1 MFAPFNYAWTILKQR
16 GHELNLPN
24 PQKQGVSPQ
33 GLTDRRV
40 DMATGARQGLD
51 NFENLANGDMRSGD
65 ISSAEEAM
73 EHLKNRRLQQDM
85 MEREMQNVS
94 QNETQEKHLGHVQ
107 RNLDRETMTRMGQ
120 QPEADEMEEMGMPEM
135 DETGMPMSRSIG
147 GRGPAPNEGQAGSS
161 GRPPVGRNDLS
172 DKLVEDDPKFTE
184 EYTNHLNQLGPLS
197 NPFPKPHG
205 QNVRDDLM
213 DWAAGA
219 GRESGTPQQT
229 EFSEPRTHMQ
239 GNPLHENNPAAHNI
253 ASTNLRGS
261 PRQNKRGQMDE
272 PRATPRM
279 QGRAERSTSPFIGG
293 Q

>member
-24 PQKQGVSPQ
+24 PQRQGVSPQ

-85 MEREMQNVS
+85 MERQMQNVS
-94 QNETQEKHLGHVQ
+94 QNESQEKHLGHVQ

-120 QPEADEMEEMGMPEM
+120 QPEADEMEEMGVP
-135 DETGMPMSRSIG
+135 PMSRTLSAT
-147 GRGPAPNEGQAGSS
+147 PPPNIGQAGSS
-161 GRPPVGRNDLS
+161 GRPPVGRNDLN
-172 DKLVEDDPKFTE
+172 DDLVENDPKFTE
-184 EYTNHLNQLGPLS
+184 EYTNHLNRLGPLS

-205 QNVRDDLM
+205 QNVRGELM

-239 GNPLHENNPAAHNI
+239 GNPLSENNPAANNL

-293 Q
+293 D

>member
-120 QPEADEMEEMGMPEM
+120 QPEADEMEEMGVP
-135 DETGMPMSRSIG
+135 PMSRTLSAT
-147 GRGPAPNEGQAGSS
+147 PPPNIGQAGSS
-161 GRPPVGRNDLS
+161 GRPPVGRNDLN
-172 DKLVEDDPKFTE
+172 DDLVEDDPKFTE
-184 EYTNHLNQLGPLS
+184 EYSNHLNQLGPLS
-197 NPFPKPHG
+197 NPFPAPAG
-205 QNVRDDLM
+205 RNVRDDLT

-219 GRESGTPQQT
+219 GRESGMPQQT
-229 EFSEPRTHMQ
+229 EFSKPPHMQ

>member
-120 QPEADEMEEMGMPEM
+120 QPEADEMEEMGVP
-135 DETGMPMSRSIG
+135 PMSRTLSAT
-147 GRGPAPNEGQAGSS
+147 PPPNIGQAGSS
-161 GRPPVGRNDLS
+161 GRPPVGRNDLN
-172 DKLVEDDPKFTE
+172 DDLVEDDPKFTE
-184 EYTNHLNQLGPLS
+184 EYTNHLNRLGPLS

-205 QNVRDDLM
+205 QNVRGELM

-293 Q
+293 D

>member
-1 MFAPFNYAWTILKQR
+1 MVAPFNQAWMLLKQR
-16 GHELNLPN
+16 GHELNLPE
-24 PQKQGVSPQ
+24 PQRQGISPQ
-33 GLTDRRV
+33 GFTDRRV
-40 DMATGARQGLD
+40 NEATKARQSLD
-51 NFENLANGDMRSGD
+51 NFENLDADGPYEPN
-65 ISSAEEAM
+65 ISSSEEAM
-73 EHLKNRRLQQDM
+73 EHLKNLKLQQDM
-85 MEREMQNVS
+85 MERQMQGAGQAEMQ
-94 QNETQEKHLGHVQ
+94 EGHLEHMQ
-107 RNLDRETMTRMGQ
+107 RNLDRETMSRMGQ
-120 QPEADEMEEMGMPEM
+120 QPEADEMEEMGVPE
-135 DETGMPMSRSIG
+135 MSRSMG
-147 GRGPAPNEGQAGSS
+147 GGPDPNEGQAGSS
-161 GRPPVGRNDLS
+161 GRPPIGRYDLS
-172 DKLVEDDPKFTE
+172 DKLVEEDPKFAE